1 MTLQREQIDTL
12 LAEIDGVL
20 SKANPRLPWVMSSE
34 VTQQR
39 QTLERIRSYLKG
51 LQSEP
56 GFSSLE
62 PAYNPWGDT
71 APTTN
76 LEVSSALRTD
86 WVEQANS
93 PQAAL
98 NLSQQMMQA
107 FTQDLAQLRSSL
119 LQPLH
124 AETVRLQQ
132 QRDSLL
138 QEVRQLER
146 QRQQHSL
153 IQQRAGQEQQVYE
166 FLQGLMDRLQE
177 RLSQQISQIVGTIAA
192 GNGQNAIAPYPTD
205 SISSLVLDGSP
216 NRTSV
221 LPAEAGLPPLAPA
234 QRVEQLQMLQA
245 RADQVVVTLDTTLR
259 AFAEALQQNI
269 QSYESSLSQGLE
281 KMHTMGQ
288 QGEAIVANLVQKLAD
303 QVSGQ
308 VISGAL
314 PSATPSGSRPQSF
327 NAQGFTASSGIP
339 SSQHFTTYASP
350 EPPDRAVNRFRV
362 PANSSPQSTPPTPQP
377 ALSKA
382 TPEPLPPP
390 DPRKDAGN
398 LTKTDW
404 DTSQTDLDL
413 DLELLE
419 QLEQADA
426 PLTAAEPADLQE
438 DEPQAGNEE
447 LDAFYASLFGD
458 TNRNA
463 GSPPLESAQPPEQ
476 SEAVAM
482 DANFA
487 DLDPLEEDLFLE
499 DPLAGDF
506 EEEELIHLELE
517 EEEPAETPVTAPPS
531 SAEPLS
537 SVASEAQ
544 DHGDEFESA
553 MDPLAALSLNAQGS
567 PPETP
572 SSDVAADPLIADLEE
587 ALEALNAPDLNAFP
601 TTDLGTDLGSPEPP
615 TIVAEPPST
624 TRSRPLTSSG
634 QPGSQSIPAEDIIR
648 NLTDV
653 LIPSPAGASPAGATV
668 PAALRHEPTLD
679 PGIAPGTVPLGS
691 AAVTPWISP
700 TPVPATA
707 PQPSPEPG
715 LAEVGEDEVYPSAG
729 PEESLLVQDEAEES
743 AHVELYLEPE
753 TLHQLKEDL
762 SKLEQQAPED
772 SEDFFNL
779 GAEDSRPEEG
789 LAEEDVFGSAFNEAI
804 PAPEIPLPQGGSTP
818 IAPPEEEDL
827 WEEGS
832 PEESLLPEAE
842 DHNLDWLAIETGRPS
857 EPSPTPNRSP
867 SPGPGSSLSFDLLAN
882 SAFEGSLEEDLDLDS
897 SFEEDNELSL
907 DRMTDWFAEEP
918 DTSGSSTVSESE
930 ESLLID
936 NLFADLP
943 DAEKKNDWPL

>member
-56 GFSSLE
+56 VFSSLE
-62 PAYNPWGDT
+62 PVYHPWGET

-76 LEVSSALRTD
+76 LEVSSAMGTELI
-86 WVEQANS
+86 EQANS

-177 RLSQQISQIVGTIAA
+177 RLSQQINQIVGTIAA
-192 GNGQNAIAPYPTD
+192 GNSQNAIAPYPAD
-205 SISSLVLDGSP
+205 HISSLVLDSSP
-216 NRTSV
+216 
-221 LPAEAGLPPLAPA
+221 EAGLPPLAPA

-308 VISGAL
+308 VISGSL
-314 PSATPSGSRPQSF
+314 PAASPSGSRSQSF
-327 NAQGFTASSGIP
+327 TAQGFAASSGIP
-339 SSQHFTTYASP
+339 SSPHFTTYASP
-350 EPPDRAVNRFRV
+350 ESPDRTVTRFRS
-362 PANSSPQSTPPTPQP
+362 AGSSSAQGTQAPLTPQT
-377 ALSKA
+377 A
-382 TPEPLPPP
+382 TPKAMPENLPPPP
-390 DPRKDAGN
+390 DPRAKDSGDFNKIA
-398 LTKTDW
+398 W
-404 DTSQTDLDL
+404 DTAQTDLDL

-419 QLEQADA
+419 QLEQSE
-426 PLTAAEPADLQE
+426 AAQTTTEAADLAESTDRKE

-458 TNRNA
+458 TNRKPGA
-463 GSPPLESAQPPEQ
+463 MSLESAQPPEPSEDQ
-476 SEAVAM
+476 SAAVAI
-482 DANFA
+482 DS
-487 DLDPLEEDLFLE
+487 PLVDF
-499 DPLAGDF
+499 DPLAEDF
-506 EEEELIHLELE
+506 ADEVADEVEDLLDIELE
-517 EEEPAETPVTAPPS
+517 EEEPGK
-531 SAEPLS
+531 PLS
-537 SVASEAQ
+537 SIAAPGN
-544 DHGDEFESA
+544 DDAFESS
-553 MDPLAALSLNAQGS
+553 MDPLAALSLSLQTPFQGVTEIAP

-572 SSDVAADPLIADLEE
+572 SNEVAADPLMADLEE
-587 ALEALNAPDLNAFP
+587 ALQTLGDPNFIPSNDRNADLSSSQALTGSRLL
-601 TTDLGTDLGSPEPP
+601 TDRSLTPP
-615 TIVAEPPST
+615 PGAE
-624 TRSRPLTSSG
+624 
-634 QPGSQSIPAEDIIR
+634 SIPVEDIIH
-648 NLTDV
+648 NLTEV
-653 LIPSPAGASPAGATV
+653 LVSAQADATTL
-668 PAALRHEPTLD
+668 PAAIRNDL
-679 PGIAPGTVPLGS
+679 GITPSEASGTVPLAQS
-691 AAVTPWISP
+691 VKPWVSP
-700 TPVPATA
+700 TPVPPTA
-707 PQPSPEPG
+707 PPEPA
-715 LAEVGEDEVYPSAG
+715 LTEAGEEEVYPSAG

-779 GAEDSRPEEG
+779 GAVDSPEES
-789 LAEEDVFGSAFNEAI
+789 LAEDVFGYEFDDSI
-804 PAPEIPLPQGGSTP
+804 PAPEIARTEDNTP
-818 IAPPEEEDL
+818 AIAPPEEEDL

-842 DHNLDWLAIETGRPS
+842 DHSLDWLSIETRLKS
-857 EPSPTPNRSP
+857 EPSPMADRSP
-867 SPGPGSSLSFDLLAN
+867 SPVPSSSLSFDLLAN
-882 SAFEGSLEEDLDLDS
+882 SAFEGNLEEDLDLDS

-918 DTSGSSTVSESE
+918 DNSGSSTVSESE